1 MLSKIIGYVI
11 AGIICAAFIG
21 VIYVLAKK
29 QMALK
34 EELLKTLTEEQ
45 KKELQEASL
54 NNNSLTKG
62 FIAMDP
68 KVGNSKTEL
77 KVLFFNTYYP
87 NMMKQ
92 FSLADIS
99 IPTKTYNEQN
109 LKKGDYIK
117 ISLNENGAKV
127 LFD

>member
-1 MLSKIIGYVI
+1 MKKF
-11 AGIICAAFIG
+11 ICAAFIG

-45 KKELQEASL
+45 KKDLEAASL

-68 KVGNSKTEL
+68 KVGSSKTEL

-87 NMMKQ
+87 NMMEQ

-109 LKKGDYIK
+109 LKKGDFIK

>member
-1 MLSKIIGYVI
+1 MLDKILTYVI
-11 AGIICAAFIG
+11 AGAICAAFIA

-45 KKELQEASL
+45 KKELEDASL
-54 NNNSLTKG
+54 NNSSLTKG
-62 FIAMDP
+62 VIAMDP

-77 KVLFFNTYYP
+77 KVLFYNTYFP
-87 NMMKQ
+87 NMMNQ

-99 IPTKTYNEQN
+99 LPTKTYNEQN
-109 LKKGDYIK
+109 LKKGDYIQ

-127 LFD
+127 IF

>member
-68 KVGNSKTEL
+68 KVGNSKTES

-87 NMMKQ
+87 NMMEQ

>member
-1 MLSKIIGYVI
+1 MEKILTYVI
-11 AGIICAAFIG
+11 AGAICAVFIG

-34 EELLKTLTEEQ
+34 EELLKTLSEEQ
-45 KKELQEASL
+45 KKELEEASL
-54 NNNSLTKG
+54 SNNSLTKG
-62 FIAMDP
+62 FIAMEP
-68 KVGNSKTEL
+68 KVGNNKTEL
-77 KVLFFNTYYP
+77 KVLFYNTYYP
-87 NMMKQ
+87 NMMNQ

-117 ISLNENGAKV
+117 MSLNENGAKAI
-127 LFD
+127 F